1 MLYQQYKLLRVM
13 IMEKKSTR
21 VLLTTLVCVVS
32 VALII
37 GVIAIFY
44 YFIYSPPVPEN
55 TSEDYGIEG
64 INVEEYFQENSEIVA
79 KIPVKDSKTINNE
92 KEALNN
98 YTERGFSECTI
109 STNYDIDG
117 NYGDSVEITDS
128 SEKHP
133 YYETIFV
140 TSTNELWNV
149 MEVNGTIIANPLSY
163 NEQSTR
169 GAPILITEKETIT
182 SYDNKENVFY
192 ETIPNES
199 EVIVITVD
207 RIDAETLENLT
218 VEEINKL

>member
-1 MLYQQYKLLRVM
+1 
-13 IMEKKSTR
+13 MENKSKKA
-21 VLLTTLVCVVS
+21 LLTTLVCVVAL
-32 VALII
+32 ALIA

-55 TSEDYGIEG
+55 TSEDYGIEE
-64 INVEEYFQENSEIVA
+64 INAEEYFQENSEIIS
-79 KIPVKDSKTINNE
+79 KIAVKDSKTISNE
-92 KEALNN
+92 KDTIQN
-98 YTERGFSECTI
+98 YTDRGFSECTI
-109 STNYDIDG
+109 STNYDMDG
-117 NYGDSVEITDS
+117 NFGETAEISGS

-140 TSTNELWNV
+140 TSSNELWNV

-169 GAPILITEKETIT
+169 GAPILISESDTIV
-182 SYDNKENVFY
+182 SYDNVNNNFY

-218 VEEINKL
+218 VEEIDKL